1 MNRTLSSPSPE
12 AFGTDPWKTRIDR
25 TFARALVLPLVLAI
39 GLLVLLLG
47 DTLYRSVSVQVV
59 RADEGPGRT
68 YPFGLAATEV
78 LRQELLAR
86 GYTEEE
92 ASYLLQDPTERRVLF
107 LQNRVE
113 LMWNTQEGPFRYV
126 VTGLGDERVADF
138 SLLEGLRRWEELKAG
153 LGEGERLVLN
163 PWLDQSFLTR
173 TPSRS
178 PLTAGIG
185 VAIWGTIWVLSLA
198 LLIAIPV
205 GIGTAILLEEY
216 LREGTLNRILEV
228 NLRNLAG
235 VPSIVYGLLGLAI
248 FVREMGLG
256 PTILSAALTL
266 GLLGIPVIVVTARES
281 LRAVP
286 ESLRQAA
293 FALGATRRQVV
304 FRVVVPAACRG
315 WSPGSS
321 SPPPA

>member
-92 ASYLLQDPTERRVLF
+92 ARSLLQDPTERRVLF

-113 LMWNTQEGPFRYV
+113 L
-126 VTGLGDERVADF
+126 
-138 SLLEGLRRWEELKAG
+138 SL
-153 LGEGERLVLN
+153 
-163 PWLDQSFLTR
+163 
-173 TPSRS
+173 
-178 PLTAGIG
+178 IH
-185 VAIWGTIWVLSLA
+185 I
-198 LLIAIPV
+198 
-205 GIGTAILLEEY
+205 
-216 LREGTLNRILEV
+216 
-228 NLRNLAG
+228 
-235 VPSIVYGLLGLAI
+235 
-248 FVREMGLG
+248 
-256 PTILSAALTL
+256 
-266 GLLGIPVIVVTARES
+266 
-281 LRAVP
+281 
-286 ESLRQAA
+286 
-293 FALGATRRQVV
+293 
-304 FRVVVPAACRG
+304 
-315 WSPGSS
+315 
-321 SPPPA
+321 